1 MSSTL
6 RNIADALSAGLGATQ
21 FASLDVQPTVK
32 RKNLVAEDLA
42 GFINPVVIVQPAE
55 TKVTRVSRTHS
66 QLDFMLHVF
75 LGRQVQTE
83 DDIDVLLDFAE
94 ELALHLR
101 AHSWGQIAFP
111 TGVTSPI
118 EIDVQ
123 YNPGQALSERG
134 VWRAMIGVTYR
145 VFQADYVASA

>member
-1 MSSTL
+1 MNSVL
-6 RNIADALSAGLGATQ
+6 RSIADALSAGLGATQ

-32 RKNLVAEDLA
+32 RQNLVAEDLA
-42 GFINPVVIVQPAE
+42 GFVNPVVIIQPAE
-55 TKVTRVSRTHS
+55 TKVARVSRTHS

-75 LGRQVQTE
+75 IGRQVQYE
-83 DDIDVLLDFAE
+83 SDIDVMLDFAE
-94 ELALHLR
+94 ELALRLR
-101 AHSWGQIAFP
+101 AHSWGLVPFP

-134 VWRAMIGVTYR
+134 VWRALIMVNYR
-145 VFQADYVASA
+145 TFSADSVPTA